1 MKKIMFNDK
10 YGLTD
15 AVLQGRKTMTRR
27 IIKQEVDSARSYNPK
42 LFPEG
47 YDSMAFYHDGGEL
60 WRLMDADGHCI
71 KPAYKFGEAV
81 VVAQSYKDLGYTKEW
96 VEQHISSNPNANWN
110 DPFEKKYP
118 GWSNKMFVPAE
129 LNKAHQIRITDIKAE
144 RLQDISDDDVHRE
157 GFSKNFINNGWGNA
171 AFHEES
177 VLVYYDKLG
186 LTKTIRSI
194 YPKEA
199 FAALID
205 KVSGKDTW
213 NSNPYVFAYTF
224 ELVK

>member
-1 MKKIMFNDK
+1 MFNDK

-15 AVLQGRKTMTRR
+15 AVLEGRKTMTRR

-47 YDSMAFYHDGGEL
+47 YDPMAFYHDGGEL
-60 WRLMDADGHCI
+60 WRLIDADGHCI
-71 KPAYKFGEAV
+71 KPAYNFGEAV
-81 VVAQSYKDLGYTKEW
+81 SVAQSYKDLGYTKEW

-110 DPFEKKYP
+110 DPFEKKYS

-129 LNKAHQIRITDIKAE
+129 LNKAHQIHITDIKAE
-144 RLQDISDDDVHRE
+144 RLQDISEEDCMRE
-157 GFSKNFINNGWGNA
+157 GIYKEENVRVIGYPFSIPFPYT
-171 AFHEES
+171 F
-177 VLVYYDKLG
+177 LR
-186 LTKTIRSI
+186 RSQRI
-194 YPKEA
+194 LHWTSAKEA
-199 FAALID
+199 FAVLID
-205 KVSGKDTW
+205 KIYGKGTW